1 MADSTIQIDL
11 ELRKEQAEQRLR
23 NFEEM
28 AREQLEKLQ
37 RVQARYDANPNGFT
51 RNQLEATRRGYQN
64 RLEGVADA
72 QRQVEQLEIQLDQ
85 NSVKRGARL
94 FGITVSE
101 NVARFAKQFVGAYLG
116 RELINLGFAAAYTP
130 GGNNANLRRAEAATE
145 GAMTAGA
152 MGFAIA
158 GPMGAAIGGLTGAIL
173 GLSNEMVRQTKE
185 LQAQKTER
193 INNRVMQGD
202 RTSRDIGNKAFS
214 TLVDQTVGRANQM
227 EMLLNRRRNIEF
239 GDGNFS
245 LKTIESKLNR
255 MTDPNSNRYK
265 QLQEMHSQALA
276 EKAQL
281 EQEIFALLSTPIH
294 QITDPSSLTDSFAKQ
309 GLYSGIDTG
318 KEGALAGIDFEA
330 INNPVVNELK
340 EIRGLLRTMAGSGD
354 RQSGYGNVSRRAV
367 NMVFDAKWQ

>member
-173 GLSNEMVRQTKE
+173 GLSNEMVKQTKE

-193 INNRVMQGD
+193 INNRVLQGD
-202 RTSRDIGNKAFS
+202 RTARDIGNKAFA

-227 EMLLNRRRNIEF
+227 EMLLKRRRNIEF

>member
-1 MADSTIQIDL
+1 MADTKIQIDL
-11 ELRKEQAEQRLR
+11 ELRKEQAEQKLR
-23 NFEEM
+23 NFEDM
-28 AREQLEKLQ
+28 AREQLAKLQ
-37 RVQARYDANPNGFT
+37 KVQARYDANPNGFH
-51 RNQLEATRRGYQN
+51 RNQLDATQRGYQN
-64 RLEGVADA
+64 RLEGVVEA
-72 QRQVEQLEIQLDQ
+72 QKELEKIQIKIDQ
-85 NSVKRGARL
+85 ASAKQGGRL
-94 FGITVSE
+94 FGMAVSE
-101 NVARFAKQFVGAYLG
+101 TTARFAKQFIGAYLG

-130 GGNNANLRRAEAATE
+130 GANNANVRKAEAATE
-145 GAMTAGA
+145 GAMTGGA
-152 MGFAIA
+152 MGFAV
-158 GPMGAAIGGLTGAIL
+158 GGVLGAAIGTLTGAIL
-173 GLSNEMVRQTKE
+173 GLSNEMVKQYKE
-185 LQAQKTER
+185 LRAAR
-193 INNRVMQGD
+193 VDRLNNRTMASD
-202 RTSRDIGNKAFS
+202 RSARDVGNKAFAS
-214 TLVDQTVGRANQM
+214 LVDQTVGRANQM
-227 EMLLNRRRNIEF
+227 EMLLKRRRNIEF

-245 LKTIESKLNR
+245 LKTIEGKLNR

-281 EQEIFALLSTPIH
+281 EQEIFTLLSTPIH